1 MNNEDDVNELV
12 NDLITSCEL
21 INDEDKTNK
30 NTKDEDIIME
40 VTSRKLILPKRILKE
55 IAEYEGTK
63 NYENLSKKRLEE
75 INKLDP
81 IEKQKET
88 KFKKY
93 KGDNLEIKGKDIRKS
108 LKKKFEKKKSDI
120 LGKKRGIEKIRS
132 KRDNKKISQIKDIV
146 KVHY

>member
-108 LKKKFEKKKSDI
+108 LKKK
-120 LGKKRGIEKIRS
+120 
-132 KRDNKKISQIKDIV
+132 
-146 KVHY
+146 

>member
-55 IAEYEGTK
+55 IAEYGGTK